1 MIPVLLT
8 SLVVLAVIGMPLA
21 FVMGISATLG
31 IAAHD
36 FLPFELVP
44 QRTLNALDK
53 FPFLAVPMFILAGE
67 LMNTSGITARIIRF
81 CMSLV
86 GHMRGGLGL
95 VNVLASMFFAGISGS
110 ATADAAGLG
119 KVLIPAMIREGFDD
133 DYAVAITAASSTIGP
148 IIPPSVLMIVYA
160 SMTNLSVG
168 RLFLAG
174 LVPGLLIGLALMVL
188 AYVYAVR
195 RGYPRQEWKGFRELG
210 RAFRNAVLPLIA
222 PIIIIIGIV
231 GGVFTATEAGTVVV
245 MYAFALGHAYGEL
258 DRKALYRAMV
268 QAVESTTVILFI
280 IASASILGWLLAM
293 GKFPAMLI
301 DLLTGLS
308 SDVNVLILL
317 IVVSLLFLG
326 LVMDSMAIL
335 VILVPVMTPVAQ
347 ALGIDPIH
355 FATLMVVCVMI
366 GGVTPPVGILL
377 YIACQ
382 VGGVPLSRVT
392 RTIWHFVAIMVF
404 ITLLV
409 AYIPPLT
416 TWLPNVLFD

>member
-1 MIPVLLT
+1 MIPVLLI
-8 SLVVLAVIGMPLA
+8 SLTVLALVGMPLA
-21 FVMGISATLG
+21 FAMGISATLG
-31 IAAHD
+31 IAVHD
-36 FLPFELVP
+36 FLPFELVA

-67 LMNTSGITARIIRF
+67 LMNTSGITERIIRF
-81 CMSLV
+81 CMALV

-133 DYAVAITAASSTIGP
+133 DYSVAVTAASSTIGP

-160 SMTNLSVG
+160 SMTNLSIG

-174 LVPGLLIGLALMVL
+174 LIPGLLIGFALMVL

-195 RGYPRQEWKGFRELG
+195 RNYPRREWNGFKEL
-210 RAFRNAVLPLIA
+210 FRSFRLAVLPLIA
-222 PIIIIIGIV
+222 PIIIIVGIV

-245 MYAFALGHAYGEL
+245 MYALTLGYFYGEL
-258 DRKALYRAMV
+258 DRRSLYRAMV

-293 GKFPAMLI
+293 GKFPAMLVAT
-301 DLLTGLS
+301 LTGLTS
-308 SDVNVLILL
+308 NVNVLILL
-317 IVVSLLFLG
+317 IVIALLILG
-326 LVMDSMAIL
+326 LVMDGMAIL
-335 VILVPVMTPVAQ
+335 VILVPVMSPVAQ

-382 VGGVPLSRVT
+382 VGGVPLARVT
-392 RTIWHFVAIMVF
+392 RTIWNFVIVMIFVA
-404 ITLLV
+404 LLI

-416 TWLPNVLFD
+416 TWLPNALFN